1 MFTQIFARDEE
12 RRKKRERHRTYAY
25 YAMQLV
31 PSLVFPLSQFRSA
44 FSFKCCLG
52 RNNVVWRAATGRDT
66 CYRCQ
71 SLRICRDSSCKLKIL
86 FISVPLP
93 LLLLLLL
100 SLRSRGDATVVAT
113 RRQHI
118 FPAPLIKLSLSEA
131 HSSPSNFKYTERLS
145 GLLAL
150 ACLARTSCHSFI
162 LPSRSVTSDSNL
174 YLYVGR
180 TRVFLL
186 AMRYSKVLIFRTRF
200 TCANIT
206 IPLDLLLKHQRRLRG

>member
-1 MFTQIFARDEE
+1 M
-12 RRKKRERHRTYAY
+12 
-25 YAMQLV
+25 
-31 PSLVFPLSQFRSA
+31 PSLAFSLSQFRST

-71 SLRICRDSSCKLKIL
+71 SLHICRDSSCKLKIL

-93 LLLLLLL
+93 LLLLL

-131 HSSPSNFKYTERLS
+131 HFSPSNFKYTERLS
-145 GLLAL
+145 GLLPL

-180 TRVFLL
+180 DSCIFISNEIFKGTYILYTIYLRKYYRSSWLAFKAPTSLTRVNAKKF
-186 AMRYSKVLIFRTRF
+186 
-200 TCANIT
+200 
-206 IPLDLLLKHQRRLRG
+206 